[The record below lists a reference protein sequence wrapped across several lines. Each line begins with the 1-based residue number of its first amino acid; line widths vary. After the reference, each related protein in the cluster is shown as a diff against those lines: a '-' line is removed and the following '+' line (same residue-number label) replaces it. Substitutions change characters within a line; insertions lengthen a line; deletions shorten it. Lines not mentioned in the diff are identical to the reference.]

1 MNPAFSLGEGGGSGT
16 GKQKGEKKTQKI
28 GYRVVVMYG
37 IV

>member
-16 GKQKGEKKTQKI
+16 GKQKGGKIKKI